1 MTERE
6 RKNLVSRITMPQG
19 VVVVVTNDPEP
30 APGTMTLAEWLATQE
45 EP

>member
-6 RKNLVSRITMPQG
+6 RKNMVSRITMPQG
-19 VVVVVTNDPEP
+19 VVITVTNDPEP
-30 APGTMTLAEWLATQE
+30 TPGTMSLAEWLAVNE